1 MNYYKEDTPNQ
12 IRGKNKSM
20 DFNIGNN
27 MSILSIGSTQDSS
40 K

>member
-1 MNYYKEDTPNQ
+1 MNFYKEDTPSQ
-12 IRGKNKSM
+12 IRSKYKSM
-20 DFNIGNN
+20 DFNNGNN